1 MKKYLELVFVSIAS
15 VGIALSAVSLVN
27 NPENT
32 ADEELHGCSTH
43 EITNMYA
50 GYVEDWKKDI
60 SNAFDEAEVKIFNIK
75 PTPDVVGPDPDPA
88 KCICKG
94 TGVIVQGDG
103 HKTVCPYHGSKFGK
117 DTIIRPLITLEE

>member
-1 MKKYLELVFVSIAS
+1 MKKYLELVFVGLIS
-15 VGIALSAVSLVN
+15 VGLTLSAVSVSKKQDA
-27 NPENT
+27 ECYS
-32 ADEELHGCSTH
+32 CSTE

-50 GYVEDWKKDI
+50 GYVDEWKKEI
-60 SNAFDEAEVKIFNIK
+60 GNAFDEAEVKVFNVK

-117 DTIIRPLITLEE
+117 DVIVRPLITLEE